1 MSVFPRFVKSCKINM
16 TEFEERCFI
25 AGVLALAYKRLLF
38 TLMSEYYIGTRR
50 IFCNI
55 QVTFIRF
62 IIL

>member
-1 MSVFPRFVKSCKINM
+1 M